1 MYNVLQSTSSQLACY
16 FSWLELCTGIPYHRG
31 QGSLTPASL
40 FFRLSFCNCISGIH
54 VRRFSLHISSFWA
67 SIKFIDSSFQTVPVK
82 IIQFK
87 QWYLLYTMWRTFALL
102 TIYLFFRC
110 SLYFWKSHNPFSHTQ
125 ISIIF
130 LIKNSKH
137 WNKKLTMIT
146 FTFLITSIL
155 NKTKNSVII
164 LLREE
169 TVIWLEIQESFFR
182 NPR

>member
-1 MYNVLQSTSSQLACY
+1 
-16 FSWLELCTGIPYHRG
+16 
-31 QGSLTPASL
+31 
-40 FFRLSFCNCISGIH
+40 
-54 VRRFSLHISSFWA
+54 
-67 SIKFIDSSFQTVPVK
+67 
-82 IIQFK
+82 
-87 QWYLLYTMWRTFALL
+87 MWRTFALL

-182 NPR
+182 NPCQYGHLLITANGSFHVRREHVLFVCVFFHSLILLHKRSYGISLVFNI